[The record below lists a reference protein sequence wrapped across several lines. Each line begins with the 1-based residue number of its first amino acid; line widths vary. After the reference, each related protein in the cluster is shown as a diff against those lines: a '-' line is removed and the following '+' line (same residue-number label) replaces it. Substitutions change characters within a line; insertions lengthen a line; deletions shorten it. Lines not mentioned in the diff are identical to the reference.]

1 MFKKNGILIS
11 EVIIFIDIMI
21 FGILFFVVIEVS
33 DNISLFISMLF
44 GR

>member
-11 EVIIFIDIMI
+11 EVIIFIGIMM